1 MDDLHSHPPF
11 IATSTANLIGGPLD
25 GIADY
30 LVPIHCHQFD
40 LEDGTSY
47 HFSSFATLHYDRDT
61 FIHSTLD
68 PLLFAP

>member
-1 MDDLHSHPPF
+1 MDDLHANPPF

-25 GIADY
+25 GIDDY

-40 LEDGTSY
+40 LEDGTAY
-47 HFSSFATLHYDRDT
+47 CFSSFATLHYDRDT